1 MRTVPR
7 RSSLALLAAVAAAF
21 AAPSVA
27 FADEG
32 QIIVKYNAGADAHER
47 ADARADADVVAREA
61 LPLPRT
67 EVVAPKAGTTVS
79 DALADLEASP
89 DVAYAEPNVPRRAFD
104 ATDPGATTPTDP
116 GATTPDAPGTTDP
129 GATPTA
135 PATTDPGTTDPG
147 TTPEPTPTT
156 ADDLYLKYQWALKNT
171 GQKIFWGSGPR
182 DWYWGTTGD
191 DINVEAAWQLRTEA
205 VPTVAVV
212 DSGVDLEHPDLKAN
226 LLSGGKEFVDGDTAP
241 QDENGHGT
249 HVAGTIGA
257 VGDNGAGVTGVAWKA
272 HILPVRVLDKDG
284 SADVSTVIAGEKYA
298 ADHGAK
304 IVNLSL
310 GGDWP
315 SQAEYDALRN
325 AKGTLFVVA
334 AGNDGADVDHSDSYP
349 CAYDLPN
356 VACVA
361 ATGGHDE
368 LASFSNYGASTVD
381 LAAPGVDI
389 LSTYPRGTGDQGLA
403 DYEWLSGTSMA
414 TPEVAGA
421 AALVLSG
428 DATLT
433 PWQVRGKLL
442 AGADPVPG
450 LANKVVSG
458 GRLDVL
464 GAIDAAAPSKDEEP
478 GAAALAPNP
487 RKVATTPAAPP
498 APTAPPVPYTPPA
511 TTTTPVTTSPAPKA
525 PVQPTSPAD
534 RTAPA
539 VSATLAGRHA
549 LKLLLAGRLK
559 ASVTASERATVRF
572 ELRVDGRTAKK
583 LRLAK
588 STKKPV
594 RIGTGSARLTAAG
607 TKAGPLK
614 LTSAAKRALGRLRS
628 VKVTLRATATDAAGN
643 ARTRSRT
650 VTVTR

>member
-32 QIIVKYNAGADAHER
+32 QIIVKYNAGADAHKR

-79 DALADLEASP
+79 DAAADLEASP

-104 ATDPGATTPTDP
+104 ATDPGATTP
-116 GATTPDAPGTTDP
+116 DAPGTTDP
-129 GATPTA
+129 GTTPTA

-226 LLSGGKEFVDGDTAP
+226 LLSGGKDFVDGDTVP

-257 VGDNGAGVTGVAWKA
+257 IGDNGTGVTGVAWKA
-272 HILPVRVLDKDG
+272 HMLPVRVLDKDG

-298 ADHGAK
+298 ADHDAK

-310 GGDWP
+310 GGAWP
-315 SQAEYDALRN
+315 SQAEYDTLRN
-325 AKGTLFVVA
+325 ATHTLFVVA

-356 VACVA
+356 VVCVA

-421 AALVLSG
+421 AALVLSA
-428 DATLT
+428 DSTLT

-442 AGADPVPG
+442 AGADPVAS
-450 LANKVVSG
+450 LANKVASG

-464 GAIDAAAPSKDEEP
+464 GAINAVAPSKDAEP
-478 GAAALAPNP
+478 RAAALAPNP
-487 RKVATTPAAPP
+487 RRVTTTTPT
-498 APTAPPVPYTPPA
+498 APTTPPVPYAPPA
-511 TTTTPVTTSPAPKA
+511 TTTTPVTTSPKPTTPVTPK
-525 PVQPTSPAD
+525 PKSVAD
-534 RTAPA
+534 RTAPSIA
-539 VSATLAGRHA
+539 PGLTGRHA
-549 LKLLLAGRLK
+549 LKLLLASRLK
-559 ASVTASERATVRF
+559 ASATTSERATVRF
-572 ELRVDGRTAKK
+572 ELRLDGRTAKK
-583 LRLAK
+583 LHLAK
-588 STKKPV
+588 SSANAV
-594 RIGTGSARLTAAG
+594 RIGTGSVRLTAAG
-607 TKAGPLK
+607 TKAGTLK
-614 LTSAAKRALGRLRS
+614 LTSAAKRALGGLRS

-643 ARTRSRT
+643 ARTRSCT